1 MLETSS
7 EPHPRGSET
16 VAAIDV
22 SSNVNLSPRLNVETD
37 ETRTALGFSPFD
49 GGNTGTNEP
58 NELGVSVEGQT
69 ETSSGP
75 HPKPHPDLIR
85 ADQVAELETSID
97 RRMAF
102 VLLDL
107 STVSQIRG
115 TTTEMQAADA
125 NALRLPV
132 SSNGKGLTEDPCG
145 LLRADYTRAQ
155 GIGSENK
162 RIVVKMSLLNQAKA
176 ELKHMRFARK
186 GAIDL
191 GTQDGRLEVARF
203 ALAHGSRRAAEA
215 FCHDPE
221 DDKSVKHMQRN
232 VQRYMDELKR
242 LGAKR

>member
-1 MLETSS
+1 MDTPLLNQNLCKPLQNGAKGPTQPISAVEQQTQQTRAATTRAGADHSKTTTFPSFDHNIERTRS
-7 EPHPRGSET
+7 E
-16 VAAIDV
+16 
-22 SSNVNLSPRLNVETD
+22 
-37 ETRTALGFSPFD
+37 
-49 GGNTGTNEP
+49 
-58 NELGVSVEGQT
+58 
-69 ETSSGP
+69 
-75 HPKPHPDLIR
+75 
-85 ADQVAELETSID
+85 QVAKLETSID

-242 LGAKR
+242 MGSK